1 MANTTEVKINTTVS
15 SPRIELSDF
24 LENEPPEVIEAKQ
37 MAHRYRLP
45 YIDLLPPDKSSP
57 IDYEELAKIPVELML
72 RNQFVPLRRE
82 GRNLHAAMADP
93 TNLERLDELENA
105 LNVRVVPYVA
115 TAGAV
120 DVILRKGDATQRV
133 LQEAAST
140 FKISLVKETDQGEEV
155 LDLDRLAS
163 DSDMSPIIKLVDTIV
178 YNAMESRASDI
189 HIEAG
194 DRDVRVKFRI
204 DGALYSKVDPI
215 DMAYH
220 QTLIS
225 RIKVMSELD
234 IAERRIPQDGRFR
247 VRYKGRTVDFRVS
260 ILPSAYGE
268 NCVIRILD
276 KEQISE
282 EFKNL
287 SLEVVGFD
295 AEDLNRFRIYIKEPY
310 GMVLVTGPTG
320 SGKTT
325 TLYGALNEIRNEE
338 DKIITIEDPV
348 EYQLQ
353 GIMQI
358 PVNEK
363 KGLTFARGL
372 RSILRHDPDKIMVGE
387 IRDEETAQIAIQ
399 SALTG
404 HLVFTTVH
412 ANNVID
418 VIGRFLNMGVEPYN
432 FVSSLNCVLAQ
443 RLVRLLCTTCKRLYE
458 PTDED
463 FIESGMRP
471 EEVRNNRFFMNVGC
485 DACNHTG
492 YRGRTAIHE
501 LLDMSDTIREMIIER
516 RPGSEIRRQ
525 AEKEGLSSL
534 RESAVKKVFA
544 GQTTLYEIN
553 RVTFVEEIR

>member
-1 MANTTEVKINTTVS
+1 MNNQPNGNTVGMVS
-15 SPRIELSDF
+15 SSKIELSDF
-24 LENEPPEVIEAKQ
+24 LENEPPEVIEAK
-37 MAHRYRLP
+37 ALAKRYRLQ
-45 YIDLLPPDKSSP
+45 YIDLLPPDKQSP
-57 IDYEELAKIPVELML
+57 IDYEELARIPVDIML
-72 RNQFVPLRRE
+72 KSHFVPLKRE
-82 GRNLHAAMADP
+82 GRDLHAAMADP

-105 LNVRVVPYVA
+105 LNVRIVPYVA
-115 TAGAV
+115 TQGAI
-120 DVILRKGDATQRV
+120 DVVLKKGDATQRV
-133 LQEAAST
+133 LQEAASS
-140 FKISLVKETDQGEEV
+140 FKISLVKETEQGEEV

-215 DMAYH
+215 DIAYH
-220 QTLIS
+220 QTLVS

-260 ILPSAYGE
+260 ILPAVFGE

-295 AEDLNRFRIYIKEPY
+295 EEDLKRFRLYIKEPY

-325 TLYGALNEIRNEE
+325 TLYGALNEIRNIE

-372 RSILRHDPDKIMVGE
+372 RSILRHDPDKVMVGE

-418 VIGRFLNMGVEPYN
+418 VIGRFLNMGVEPYQ
-432 FVSSLNCVLAQ
+432 FISALNCVLAQ
-443 RLVRLLCTTCKRLYE
+443 RLVRKICEACKH
-458 PTDED
+458 P
-463 FIESGMRP
+463 
-471 EEVRNNRFFMNVGC
+471 VK
-485 DACNHTG
+485 
-492 YRGRTAIHE
+492 
-501 LLDMSDTIREMIIER
+501 LDPAML
-516 RPGSEIRRQ
+516 
-525 AEKEGLSSL
+525 A
-534 RESAVKKVFA
+534 ESALDPA
-544 GQTTLYEIN
+544 LIA
-553 RVTFVEEIR
+553 

>member
-1 MANTTEVKINTTVS
+1 MKEQTKIVPPAAVPS
-15 SPRIELSDF
+15 SRVQVSDF
-24 LENEPPEVIEAKQ
+24 VDNEPPEVLEAKKL
-37 MAHRYRLP
+37 ALRYRLP
-45 YIDLLPPDKSSP
+45 YVDLLPPDQESP
-57 IDYEELAKIPVELML
+57 IDYEELARIPVDTML
-72 RNQFVPLRRE
+72 RGHFVPLKRE
-82 GRNLHAAMADP
+82 GRDLHAAMADP
-93 TNLERLDELENA
+93 TNLERLDELENV
-105 LNVRVVPYVA
+105 LNVRIVPYIA
-115 TAGAV
+115 TQGAI
-120 DVILRKGDATQRV
+120 DVVLKKGDATQRV

-140 FKISLVKETDQGEEV
+140 FKISLVKETEQGEEV

-215 DMAYH
+215 DMIYH

-276 KEQISE
+276 KEQINES
-282 EFKNL
+282 FRNL
-287 SLEVVGFD
+287 TLDVVGFLPR
-295 AEDLNRFRIYIKEPY
+295 DLRDFRRYIAEPY

-325 TLYGALNEIRNEE
+325 TLYAGLNEIRNEE

-348 EYQLQ
+348 EYQLR
-353 GIMQI
+353 GVTQI

-387 IRDEETAQIAIQ
+387 IRDNETAQIAIQ

-412 ANNVID
+412 ANNVI
-418 VIGRFLNMGVEPYN
+418 
-432 FVSSLNCVLAQ
+432 
-443 RLVRLLCTTCKRLYE
+443 
-458 PTDED
+458 
-463 FIESGMRP
+463 
-471 EEVRNNRFFMNVGC
+471 
-485 DACNHTG
+485 
-492 YRGRTAIHE
+492 
-501 LLDMSDTIREMIIER
+501 
-516 RPGSEIRRQ
+516 
-525 AEKEGLSSL
+525 
-534 RESAVKKVFA
+534 
-544 GQTTLYEIN
+544 
-553 RVTFVEEIR
+553 